1 MLRKKQT
8 PADLP
13 GGEEREGLPMNDRHF
28 PKVELHLHL
37 DGSFLPETVWEL
49 GCAAGIAMPADSLE
63 GYRAYLRATQHCGSV
78 NEYLERFD
86 LPLRVMQDAP
96 ALTRVTRELTELLG
110 AQGMAYAEIRFA
122 PQLHGQKGM
131 TQRQAVEAVLEG
143 RRQALAHCP
152 GLEIGILLCMMCVGP
167 ETANW
172 EANRETVE
180 LAPEYL
186 SRGVVGVDL
195 AGAEGIVPLKNFAP
209 LFRRAAELGVP
220 FTCHAGDSQGPDTV
234 RHAMDF
240 GAKRIGHGHRI
251 YEDPALCRRAAA
263 EGVTLEICPTS
274 NIQCKTQPSYA
285 AHPAKKLLD
294 MGIGVC
300 INTDN
305 MTLAGVELADEYRH
319 CLSEMGFT
327 PADLVEMD
335 RCAIRASFA
344 PQEVKERILSA
355 LDERGIE
362 EIARNE
368 AFPGEGK
375 TCGKERPL

>member
-1 MLRKKQT
+1 
-8 PADLP
+8 
-13 GGEEREGLPMNDRHF
+13 
-28 PKVELHLHL
+28 
-37 DGSFLPETVWEL
+37 
-49 GCAAGIAMPADSLE
+49 
-63 GYRAYLRATQHCGSV
+63 
-78 NEYLERFD
+78 
-86 LPLRVMQDAP
+86 
-96 ALTRVTRELTELLG
+96 
-110 AQGMAYAEIRFA
+110 
-122 PQLHGQKGM
+122 
-131 TQRQAVEAVLEG
+131 
-143 RRQALAHCP
+143 
-152 GLEIGILLCMMCVGP
+152 MMCVGP

>member
-131 TQRQAVEAVLEG
+131 TQR
-143 RRQALAHCP
+143 
-152 GLEIGILLCMMCVGP
+152 
-167 ETANW
+167 
-172 EANRETVE
+172 
-180 LAPEYL
+180 
-186 SRGVVGVDL
+186 
-195 AGAEGIVPLKNFAP
+195 
-209 LFRRAAELGVP
+209 
-220 FTCHAGDSQGPDTV
+220 
-234 RHAMDF
+234 
-240 GAKRIGHGHRI
+240 
-251 YEDPALCRRAAA
+251 
-263 EGVTLEICPTS
+263 
-274 NIQCKTQPSYA
+274 
-285 AHPAKKLLD
+285 
-294 MGIGVC
+294 
-300 INTDN
+300 
-305 MTLAGVELADEYRH
+305 
-319 CLSEMGFT
+319 
-327 PADLVEMD
+327 
-335 RCAIRASFA
+335 
-344 PQEVKERILSA
+344 
-355 LDERGIE
+355 
-362 EIARNE
+362 
-368 AFPGEGK
+368 
-375 TCGKERPL
+375 